1 MFGRRA
7 DKLTNHSMKRI
18 ATFALFLLIAAGAAN
33 AQVRSGD
40 VSAGIILGE
49 PTGLTAKWWRSNTQ
63 AYDLAIAWSTGSDDR
78 LHLHANYLMHR
89 PDLIV
94 VDNGK
99 LPLYYGVGAR
109 VGIAKES
116 ELGIRIPLGI
126 AYHVETHPVE
136 VFFEIVPVFNLIPG
150 TAFDANGGFG
160 VRYSFGKR

>member
-1 MFGRRA
+1 
-7 DKLTNHSMKRI
+7 MKRI
-18 ATFALFLLIAAGAAN
+18 ATFAFLILTTAATAG
-33 AQVRSGD
+33 AQVRQGD
-40 VSAGIILGE
+40 ISAGIILGE
-49 PTGLTAKWWRSNTQ
+49 PTGLTAKWWQSGTQ
-63 AYDLAIAWSTGSDDR
+63 AYDLAVAWSAGSEDR
-78 LHLHANYLMHR
+78 FHLHANYLIHR

-94 VDNGK
+94 VEQGK
-99 LPLYYGVGAR
+99 LPLYFGVGAR

-126 AYHVETHPVE
+126 AYHIETHPVE